1 MQLILSAMR
10 RPATVM
16 VLVLS
21 FALGCFLAVG
31 PAVFQHFK
39 WPYPSGLPKGMEVD
53 IFPKL
58 NLPVI
63 YVCQPYGG
71 MDPAQ
76 MEGFLTNYYEYHFLY
91 ISGIHH
97 VESRNV
103 QGTALM
109 KLYFHPETNMAQ
121 AMAETI
127 NYVNRSQA
135 FMPPGTVSPFVMRF
149 DTGSVPV
156 GYLVLSSD
164 TRSIAEIQDLALF
177 RVRPMFSSLP
187 GVSAPPPFGGSA
199 RTIVITVDPKK
210 LQSYS
215 MSPDEVI
222 VSLTKGNTLSPS
234 GNIPIGDSY
243 PIVPVNSVVKDPQQ
257 LGSIPIRLG
266 ENPVFLRDVGVIQDS
281 ADAPAGYALVNGR
294 RAVYILATKR
304 ADASTL
310 SVINNIKEALPKMKE
325 ALGTDG
331 EGIDVRFEFDQSPYV
346 TRAVGGVVFEG
357 LLGASLVGL
366 MILLFLRDWR
376 SSLIVVLNI
385 PLALFAAVLALW
397 ITGQTINLMTLGGLA
412 LAIGI
417 LVDEATVSIENIHS
431 HLQRGVPLARAVR
444 DGSQETF
451 VPRLLAMLC
460 ILAVFVSSFFMQGAA
475 RAMFVPLSLAVGFS
489 MIASYFLSSTF
500 VPVMSVWFLKRVHP
514 HGDDRKTVFDR
525 FRSLYEIILERLL
538 GLRWVVVPSYLIVC
552 IAMVAWIAPQL
563 GRGVFPT
570 VDSGQF
576 RLRMRAPDG
585 THIGKSE
592 ALAKRA
598 LNIIGEE
605 LGPENIALTLGYVGM
620 IPSNFPVNAVYQWS
634 RGPEEAILY
643 VGLREEIHLPDEQ
656 LKERVRRR
664 LAKDMP
670 EVRFSFEP
678 SDIVNEVMSFGSPT
692 PIEVVVSGSD
702 FGKNREYADKLRKE
716 LDLVPALRDLQLG
729 QSMDYPTVQVNVN
742 REKAGMAGLTP
753 VDVSKALVTATSSSR
768 FVVPNYWADPK
779 SGVAY
784 QVQVEIPRSVVRS
797 PYDIETVGSMEQLGR
812 IPILKTENGQVLV
825 RDVASIERGTM
836 PGQYDRYNMK
846 RQVTL
851 TANISGADLGSVSS
865 QVKQAIQR
873 VGDVPTGSTVDIRGQ
888 IPPLQEMEAGLSV
901 GLLIAIVAVFLLLT
915 ANFQS
920 LRLAL
925 VTVSTLPAVVA
936 GVVLMLYLTK
946 TTINIQSF
954 IGAIMAV
961 GVAMANAI
969 LFVTFAEKR
978 RVQTQ
983 NITRAAVSGAGGRL
997 RAILMTSL
1005 AMIAGM
1011 LPMALA
1017 LGEAGQQNAPLGLA
1031 VVGGLLAA
1039 TSATL
1044 FLLPLFFAILQSKA
1058 STKSASMDPDDPESL
1073 FFATR

>member
-1 MQLILSAMR
+1 MQLILFAMR

-16 VLVLS
+16 VAVLS
-21 FALGCFLAVG
+21 LALGCFLAIG
-31 PAVFQHFK
+31 PALFQHFK
-39 WPYPSGLPKGMEVD
+39 WRYPSGLPKGMEVD

-91 ISGIHH
+91 ISGIRH

-199 RTIVITVDPKK
+199 RSIVITVDPKK

-222 VSLTKGNTLSPS
+222 LALTKGNTLSPS
-234 GNIPIGDSY
+234 GNIPIGDLY
-243 PIVPVNSVVKDPQQ
+243 PMVPVNSVVKDPQQ
-257 LGSIPIRLG
+257 LGTIPIRTG
-266 ENPVFLRDVGVIQDS
+266 SDPVYLRDVGFIQDA

-304 ADASTL
+304 AEASTL
-310 SVINNIKEALPKMKE
+310 SVINNIKDSLPKMKE
-325 ALGTDG
+325 ALGAEG

-346 TRAVGGVVFEG
+346 TKAVEGVVTES
-357 LLGASLVGL
+357 LLGAGLVGL

-376 SSLIVVLNI
+376 SALIVVLNI
-385 PLALFAAVLALW
+385 PLALFCSILALW
-397 ITGQTINLMTLGGLA
+397 MSGQTINLMTLGGLA

-417 LVDEATVSIENIHS
+417 LVDEATVAIENIHS

-444 DGSQETF
+444 DGSQET
-451 VPRLLAMLC
+451 VIPRLLAMLC

-475 RAMFVPLSLAVGFS
+475 RAMFVPLSLAVGFA

-500 VPVMSVWFLKRVHP
+500 VPVMSVWLLRANHASMPSSETHSSGLKRIFEGLLLRMV
-514 HGDDRKTVFDR
+514 R
-525 FRSLYEIILERLL
+525 FRWVFVPVYVIVCC
-538 GLRWVVVPSYLIVC
+538 VVVG
-552 IAMVAWIAPQL
+552 WITPRL
-563 GRGVFPT
+563 GRSIFPV
-570 VDSGQF
+570 VDAGQF
-576 RLRMRAPDG
+576 RLRMRAADG
-585 THIGKSE
+585 THIEKSE
-592 ALAKRA
+592 ALAKKA
-598 LNIIGEE
+598 LAIIGEE
-605 LGPENIALTLGYVGM
+605 LGPENIELTLGYVGM
-620 IPSNFPVNAVYQWS
+620 IHSNFPVNAVYQWS
-634 RGPEEAILY
+634 RGPEEAILNID
-643 VGLREEIHLPDEQ
+643 LKDSFDLTDEV
-656 LKERVRRR
+656 LKERVRQR
-664 LAKDMP
+664 LAQDMP
-670 EVRFSFEP
+670 DVRFSFEP

-692 PIEVVVSGSD
+692 PIEVVVSGAD
-702 FGKNREYADKLRKE
+702 FNKNREFAETVRKE
-716 LDLVPALRDLQLG
+716 LVTIPSLRDIQFG
-729 QSMDYPTVQVNVN
+729 QSMDYPTVQVNVD
-742 REKAGMAGLTP
+742 REKAGLAGITP
-753 VDVSKALVTATSSSR
+753 ADVSKALVTATSSSR

-784 QVQVEIPRSVVRS
+784 QFQVEIPRPVVRS
-797 PYDIETVGSMEQLGR
+797 PYDMETVGSLEQLGR
-812 IPILKTENGQVLV
+812 IPLRRTDQGEIVV
-825 RDVASIERGTM
+825 RDVATIERGTM
-836 PGQYDRYNMK
+836 PGQFDRYNMK

-851 TANISGADLGSVSS
+851 TANMTGGDLGTMAGLV
-865 QVKQAIQR
+865 QQALNRAGQP
-873 VGDVPTGSTVDIRGQ
+873 PTGSTVEVRGQ
-888 IPPLQEMEAGLSV
+888 IPPMQEMQSGLAI
-901 GLLIAIVAVFLLLT
+901 GLLLAVVAVFLLLT
-915 ANFQS
+915 ANYQS
-920 LRLAL
+920 ARLAIA
-925 VTVSTLPAVVA
+925 TISTIPAVIA
-936 GVVLMLYLTK
+936 GVVLMLYFTN
-946 TTINIQSF
+946 TTLNIQSF
-954 IGAIMAV
+954 IGSIMAV

-969 LFVTFAEKR
+969 LLVTFANQHRAQAATATE
-978 RVQTQ
+978 
-983 NITRAAVSGAGGRL
+983 AAVIGASSRL
-997 RAILMTSL
+997 RAIMMTSL

-1011 LPMALA
+1011 TPMALA
-1017 LGEAGQQNAPLGLA
+1017 LGEAGQQNAPLGRA
-1031 VVGGLLAA
+1031 VIGGLVAA
-1039 TSATL
+1039 TLATL
-1044 FLLPLFFAILQSKA
+1044 FILPQFLVIFENKNHSR
-1058 STKSASMDPDDPESL
+1058 SASLDPDDPASSH
-1073 FFATR
+1073 FAK

>member
-1 MQLILSAMR
+1 
-10 RPATVM
+10 
-16 VLVLS
+16 
-21 FALGCFLAVG
+21 
-31 PAVFQHFK
+31 
-39 WPYPSGLPKGMEVD
+39 MEVD

-164 TRSIAEIQDLALF
+164 TRSISEIQDLALF

-199 RTIVITVDPKK
+199 RSIVITVDPKK

-222 VSLTKGNTLSPS
+222 LSLTKGNTLSPS
-234 GNIPIGDSY
+234 GNIPIGDTY
-243 PIVPVNSVVKDPQQ
+243 PIVPINSVVKDPQQ

-266 ENPVFLRDVGVIQDS
+266 SDPVFLRDVGTVQDS

-304 ADASTL
+304 AEASTL
-310 SVINNIKEALPKMKE
+310 SVINNIKDALPKMKE
-325 ALGTDG
+325 ALGSDG

-346 TRAVGGVVFEG
+346 TRAVSGVVSEG
-357 LLGASLVGL
+357 VLGALLVGL
-366 MILLFLRDWR
+366 MILVFLRDWR

-385 PLALFAAVLALW
+385 PLALFGAVLALW
-397 ITGQTINLMTLGGLA
+397 FTGQTINLMTLGGLA

-417 LVDEATVSIENIHS
+417 LVDEATVSMENIHAKI
-431 HLQRGVPLARAVR
+431 QQGIPLARAVR
-444 DGSQETF
+444 DGSLET
-451 VPRLLAMLC
+451 VIPRLMAMLC

-475 RAMFVPLSLAVGFS
+475 RALFVPLSLAVGFA

-500 VPVMSVWFLKRVHP
+500 VPVMSVWLLKSHTA
-514 HGDDRKTVFDR
+514 HDSAQTTFFDR
-525 FRSLYEIILERLL
+525 FRSAYERITAGLIRHRWIIASMYIVVCL
-538 GLRWVVVPSYLIVC
+538 GL
-552 IAMVAWIAPQL
+552 IAWLAPYL
-563 GRGVFPT
+563 GRGIFPV

-585 THIGKSE
+585 THIEKSE
-592 ALAKRA
+592 SLAKQA
-598 LNIIGEE
+598 LQVLSDE
-605 LGPENIALTLGYVGM
+605 LGRENIELTLGYVGM
-620 IPSNFPVNAVYQWS
+620 IHSNFPVNAVYQWS

-643 VGLREEIHLPDEQ
+643 VRFRDTLNIPDEK
-656 LKERVRRR
+656 LKERVRQR
-664 LAKDMP
+664 LAMDMP
-670 EVRFSFEP
+670 DVRFSFEP

-702 FGKNREYADKLRKE
+702 FAKSREFADKLRRE
-716 LDLVPALRDLQLG
+716 LANVPSLRDIQLG
-729 QSMDYPTVQVNVN
+729 QSMDYPTVQVNVD
-742 REKAGMAGLTP
+742 REKAGLAGLTP
-753 VDVSKALVTATSSSR
+753 TDVSRALVTATSSSR

-779 SGVAY
+779 SGIAY
-784 QVQVEIPRSVVRS
+784 QVQVEIPRPVVRS
-797 PYDIETVGSMEQLGR
+797 PYEMETVGSIEQLGR
-812 IPILKTENGQVLV
+812 IPLRKTENGPVLV
-825 RDVASIERGTM
+825 RDVAAIERGTM

-851 TANISGADLGSVSS
+851 TANISGTDLGSVAT
-865 QVKQAIQR
+865 QVREAIKKAG
-873 VGDVPTGSTVDIRGQ
+873 VTPTGTTVELRGQ
-888 IPPLQEMEAGLSV
+888 IPPMQEMESGLTI
-901 GLLIAIVAVFLLLT
+901 GLFLAVVAVFLLLT
-915 ANFQS
+915 ASFQS

-925 VTVSTLPAVVA
+925 ACVSTIPAVVA
-936 GVVLMLYLTK
+936 GVVVMLYLTN

-954 IGAIMAV
+954 IGTIMAV

-969 LFVTFAEKR
+969 LLVTFARNRQRETKD
-978 RVQTQ
+978 TK
-983 NITRAAVSGAGGRL
+983 TAAVIGAGSRM
-997 RAILMTSL
+997 RAILMTSA

-1011 LPMALA
+1011 MPMALA
-1017 LGEAGQQNAPLGLA
+1017 FGEAGQQNAPLGRA
-1031 VVGGLLAA
+1031 VLGGLIAA
-1039 TSATL
+1039 TIATL
-1044 FLLPLFFAILQSKA
+1044 FFLPSFFVLLQSGVVG
-1058 STKSASMDPDDPESL
+1058 KSASMDPDDPESRY
-1073 FFATR
+1073 FAT